1 MHVIQHLFS
10 ALCFNHSCG
19 QLFLHKAPITQKI
32 KVFDFYPHTD
42 LLFYDIISTTSWHT
56 ETVVLLRGVKTDSHI
71 NIDLDVEKLGIHDNK
86 ATYDETKAYVSEK
99 YGYKVSSLYIAQV
112 KEKLGIKERENY
124 NIGEGKG
131 VVPHCPPEKEEAIKD
146 ALRYFGM
153 IGLN

>member
-1 MHVIQHLFS
+1 M
-10 ALCFNHSCG
+10 
-19 QLFLHKAPITQKI
+19 
-32 KVFDFYPHTD
+32 
-42 LLFYDIISTTSWHT
+42 

-86 ATYDETKAYVSEK
+86 ATYDEIKAYVSEK

-112 KEKLGIKERENY
+112 KAKLGIKERENY
-124 NIGEGKG
+124 NIGERKG

-146 ALRYFGM
+146 ALRHFGM